1 TSQLHIDGGVELHV
15 AVTLFAEGPASL
27 PVYLSLNDERLRLDC
42 GVGAG
47 ETVVRHVFFV
57 ENPELWWPAGSG
69 EQTLYTLMVEL
80 PDETVT
86 RQI

>member
-1 TSQLHIDGGVELHV
+1 MSKAASSLHV

-57 ENPELWWPAGSG
+57 ENPEALVAG
-69 EQTLYTLMVEL
+69 
-80 PDETVT
+80 
-86 RQI
+86 R